1 MAKCQCG
8 REMLKANGCR
18 FKRIVVHGKNTK
30 SYDRIK
36 VGDPGDWYEEYV
48 GTPEEKNIRCG
59 DCGAKIGFYHHANC
73 DNERCPICGGQLI
86 TTPLWDM
93 PYGSLC
99 DECSKRLNEQVHGK
113 YETPWQKVEQG
124 REERST
130 PWWFDL

>member
-1 MAKCQCG
+1 MDLYEVESKIKELEASYNKEADNLMQ
-8 REMLKANGCR
+8 ELKANGCR

-73 DNERCPICGGQLI
+73 DNERCPICGGQL
-86 TTPLWDM
+86 L
-93 PYGSLC
+93 S
-99 DECSKRLNEQVHGK
+99 CSCFDVSES
-113 YETPWQKVEQG
+113 VEW
-124 REERST
+124 SV
-130 PWWFDL
+130 

>member
-18 FKRIVVHGKNTK
+18 FKRIVVRGKNTK

-73 DNERCPICGGQLI
+73 DNERCPICGGQL
-86 TTPLWDM
+86 L
-93 PYGSLC
+93 S
-99 DECSKRLNEQVHGK
+99 CSCFDVSEF
-113 YETPWQKVEQG
+113 VEW
-124 REERST
+124 SV
-130 PWWFDL
+130 

>member
-48 GTPEEKNIRCG
+48 GTPEEKNTRLLWPKSCRKRSLN
-59 DCGAKIGFYHHANC
+59 CWKPTLPRSGA
-73 DNERCPICGGQLI
+73 
-86 TTPLWDM
+86 
-93 PYGSLC
+93 
-99 DECSKRLNEQVHGK
+99 
-113 YETPWQKVEQG
+113 PWIA
-124 REERST
+124 RRR
-130 PWWFDL
+130 

>member
-48 GTPEEKNIRCG
+48 GTPEK
-59 DCGAKIGFYHHANC
+59 KISAAAIA
-73 DNERCPICGGQLI
+73 EQKSASII
-86 TTPLWDM
+86 TRIAITRDVRFVAA
-93 PYGSLC
+93 S
-99 DECSKRLNEQVHGK
+99 
-113 YETPWQKVEQG
+113 
-124 REERST
+124 
-130 PWWFDL
+130 F